1 MTRDGVSM
9 NERAKAGHDEQLTG
23 GVRNGEVPDGLTVLF
38 VTGMSGAGRSTAA
51 NVLED
56 DGWYVADNVP
66 PSLISTMVGMV
77 RESDPTITRLAMV
90 LRASHPN
97 LAHELEQLRDSL
109 EESGIRTRL
118 LYLDASEEALVRRF
132 EQVRRRHPLQGKETL
147 IEGIARERTILAP
160 IKNVADLVV
169 ETSALTAAKLRSVV
183 EGVSPGDTEPRLSIA
198 VQSFGFKYGLPIDS
212 DLVADVRFL
221 PNPHWIDELRDHN
234 GQEAPVRDYVLGQ
247 PDAGDFLDLYT
258 DLVSIVGRGY
268 LREGKR
274 YMTISVGCTGGKH
287 RSVAISEELARRL
300 RKAVDDSGV
309 ASYDVRVMHRDLGR
323 E

>member
-1 MTRDGVSM
+1 M
-9 NERAKAGHDEQLTG
+9 TG
-23 GVRNGEVPDGLTVLF
+23 GVRNDGVPDGLTVLF

-90 LRASHPN
+90 LRASGPD
-97 LAHELEQLRDSL
+97 LAHELEQLRDNL

-147 IEGIARERTILAP
+147 IEGIARERAILAP

-234 GQEAPVRDYVLGQ
+234 GQEAAVRDYVLGQ

-309 ASYDVRVMHRDLGR
+309 ATYDVRVMHRDLGR

>member
-1 MTRDGVSM
+1 M
-9 NERAKAGHDEQLTG
+9 
-23 GVRNGEVPDGLTVLF
+23 
-38 VTGMSGAGRSTAA
+38 
-51 NVLED
+51 
-56 DGWYVADNVP
+56 
-66 PSLISTMVGMV
+66 
-77 RESDPTITRLAMV
+77 
-90 LRASHPN
+90 
-97 LAHELEQLRDSL
+97 
-109 EESGIRTRL
+109 
-118 LYLDASEEALVRRF
+118 
-132 EQVRRRHPLQGKETL
+132 RRRHPLQGKETL
-147 IEGIARERTILAP
+147 VEGIARERAILAP

-183 EGVSPGDTEPRLSIA
+183 EGVAPGDTEPPRLSIA

-234 GQEAPVRDYVLGQ
+234 GREAPVRDYVLGQ
-247 PDAGDFLDLYT
+247 PDAEDFLDLYT
-258 DLVSIVGRGY
+258 GLVSIVGRGY

-300 RKAVDDSGV
+300 RKTVDDAGA
-309 ASYDVRVMHRDLGR
+309 ASYDVRVMHRDLGGR

>member
-1 MTRDGVSM
+1 M
-9 NERAKAGHDEQLTG
+9 TG

>member
-9 NERAKAGHDEQLTG
+9 NERAEAGHDEQLTG
-23 GVRNGEVPDGLTVLF
+23 GVRNGEVPNELTVLF

-90 LRASHPN
+90 LRASGPD
-97 LAHELEQLRDSL
+97 LAHELEQLRDNL

-147 IEGIARERTILAP
+147 IEGIARERAILAP

-309 ASYDVRVMHRDLGR
+309 ATYDVRVMHRDLGR

>member
-1 MTRDGVSM
+1 MSDHT
-9 NERAKAGHDEQLTG
+9 
-23 GVRNGEVPDGLTVLF
+23 EVQSAAIAEANDTDFTVLF

-77 RESDPTITRLAMV
+77 REDDPAITRLAMV
-90 LRASHPN
+90 LRASDAN
-97 LAHELEQLRDSL
+97 LAHQLEQLRDRL

-118 LYLDASEEALVRRF
+118 LYLDASDQVLVRRF

-147 IEGIARERTILAP
+147 VEGIARERAILAP

-169 ETSALTAAKLRSVV
+169 ETSALTAAKLRAIV
-183 EGVSPGDTEPRLSIA
+183 EGVAPGDTEPRLSIA

-234 GQEAPVRDYVLGQ
+234 GREAPVRDYVLGQ
-247 PDAGDFLDLYT
+247 PDADGFLDLYT
-258 DLVSIVGRGY
+258 GLVSIVGRGY

-287 RSVAISEELARRL
+287 RSVAIAEELSARL
-300 RKAVDDSGV
+300 RRAVDDAGT

>member
-1 MTRDGVSM
+1 MSDHTDVEGTMT
-9 NERAKAGHDEQLTG
+9 AAQTG
-23 GVRNGEVPDGLTVLF
+23 TDFTVLF

-77 RESDPTITRLAMV
+77 RADDPSITRLAMV
-90 LRASHPN
+90 LRASDDN
-97 LAHELEQLRDSL
+97 LAHQLEQLRDSL
-109 EESGIRTRL
+109 EQSGIRTRL
-118 LYLDASEEALVRRF
+118 LYLDASDQVLVRRF

-147 IEGIARERTILAP
+147 VEGIARERAILAP

-169 ETSALTAAKLRSVV
+169 ETSALTAAKLRAIV
-183 EGVSPGDTEPRLSIA
+183 EGVAPGDTEPRLSIV

-234 GQEAPVRDYVLGQ
+234 GREAPVRDYVLGQ
-247 PDAGDFLDLYT
+247 PDADGFLDLYT
-258 DLVSIVGRGY
+258 GLVSIVGRGY

-287 RSVAISEELARRL
+287 RSVAIAEELSARL
-300 RKAVDDSGV
+300 RRAVDDAGT

>member
-1 MTRDGVSM
+1 MS
-9 NERAKAGHDEQLTG
+9 ERAEAEHDGQLTG
-23 GVRNGEVPDGLTVLF
+23 GVRNDGVPNGLTVLF

-90 LRASHPN
+90 LRASGPD
-97 LAHELEQLRDSL
+97 LAHELEQLRDNL

-147 IEGIARERTILAP
+147 IEGIARERAILAP

-309 ASYDVRVMHRDLGR
+309 ATYDVRVMHRDLGR

>member
-1 MTRDGVSM
+1 MSDHT
-9 NERAKAGHDEQLTG
+9 
-23 GVRNGEVPDGLTVLF
+23 EVQSAAIAEANDTDFTVLF

-77 RESDPTITRLAMV
+77 REDDPAITRLAMV
-90 LRASHPN
+90 LRASDDN
-97 LAHELEQLRDSL
+97 LAHQLEQLRDRL

-118 LYLDASEEALVRRF
+118 LYLDASDQVLVRRF

-147 IEGIARERTILAP
+147 VEGIARERAILAP

-169 ETSALTAAKLRSVV
+169 ETSALTAAKLRAIV
-183 EGVSPGDTEPRLSIA
+183 EGVAPGDTEPRLSIA

-234 GQEAPVRDYVLGQ
+234 GREAPVRDYVLGQ
-247 PDAGDFLDLYT
+247 PDADGFLDLYT
-258 DLVSIVGRGY
+258 GLVSIVGRGY

-287 RSVAISEELARRL
+287 RSVAIAEELSARL
-300 RKAVDDSGV
+300 RRAVDDAGH

>member
-1 MTRDGVSM
+1 M
-9 NERAKAGHDEQLTG
+9 TG
-23 GVRNGEVPDGLTVLF
+23 GVRNGEVPNELTVLF

-90 LRASHPN
+90 LRASGPD
-97 LAHELEQLRDSL
+97 LAHELEQLRDNL

-147 IEGIARERTILAP
+147 IEGIARERAILAP

-309 ASYDVRVMHRDLGR
+309 ATYDVRVMHRDLGR